1 MIVLRF
7 ARLSVLQKCLLGS
20 ALVHAGI
27 FGFKFV
33 DPEGFDRV
41 FKDQGLEVI
50 LVNAKGQDHN
60 DKPKALAQTS
70 LLGGGDEAKGRAT
83 SALQASL
90 VDSNGESIEEIRRE
104 IEAAQSQQNL
114 MLTQLQQEKTNLL
127 KNLDSKNIA
136 NGAESNVSAQQMQ
149 RIKLIAELEK
159 RINEFNE
166 KPRKRFVGP
175 STVGTAHAFY
185 YQNFKNKVESLG
197 TKNFPSVN
205 GKKLYGELTLMI
217 SIDKFG
223 QVSELDIL
231 ESTGDMGFDR
241 MAMAIVRKGA
251 PYGQFT
257 ELMLKKFQ
265 VLVVVSRFRF
275 TKDEG
280 LQTTV
285 VAQ

>member
-1 MIVLRF
+1 MLG
-7 ARLSVLQKCLLGS
+7 SVLI
-20 ALVHAGI
+20 HAGL
-27 FGFKFV
+27 FSFKFV

-60 DKPKALAQTS
+60 EKPKALAQTS
-70 LLGGGDEAKGRAT
+70 LLGGGEEDKGRAN
-83 SALQASL
+83 SPLQASL
-90 VDSNGESIEEIRRE
+90 VDTNGESIDEIRRE
-104 IEAAQSQQNL
+104 IEAAQTQQNL

-127 KNLDSKNIA
+127 KNLDSKNNSNSLA
-136 NGAESNVSAQQMQ
+136 NNANAQQMQ
-149 RIKLIAELEK
+149 RVKLIAELEK
-159 RINEFNE
+159 RIQEFNE

-175 STVGTAHAFY
+175 STAGTAHAFY

-223 QVSELDIL
+223 QISALDVL

-257 ELMLKKFQ
+257 EAMLKKFQ

-275 TKDEG
+275 TKEDG

>member
-20 ALVHAGI
+20 ALVHVGI

-90 VDSNGESIEEIRRE
+90 VDSSGESIEEIRRE
-104 IEAAQSQQNL
+104 IEAAQTQQNL

-223 QVSELDIL
+223 QVSELDVL

-275 TKDEG
+275 TKDDG

>member
-1 MIVLRF
+1 MLRF

-20 ALVHAGI
+20 ALVHVGI

-90 VDSNGESIEEIRRE
+90 VDSSGESIEEIRRE
-104 IEAAQSQQNL
+104 IEAAQTQQNL

-136 NGAESNVSAQQMQ
+136 NGAESNVNAQQMQ

-223 QVSELDIL
+223 QVSELDVM

-275 TKDEG
+275 TKDDG

>member
-7 ARLSVLQKCLLGS
+7 ARLSILQKCLLGS

-50 LVNAKGQDHN
+50 LVNAKGQDHH

-90 VDSNGESIEEIRRE
+90 VDSSGESIEEIRRE

-127 KNLDSKNIA
+127 KNLESKNIA
-136 NGAESNVSAQQMQ
+136 NGAESNMSAQQMQ
-149 RIKLIAELEK
+149 RLKLIAELEK

>member
-20 ALVHAGI
+20 VLIHAGL

-70 LLGGGDEAKGRAT
+70 LLGGGDEDKGRA
-83 SALQASL
+83 SSSLQASL
-90 VDSNGESIEEIRRE
+90 VDANGESIDEIRRE
-104 IEAAQSQQNL
+104 IEAAQNQQNL

-127 KNLDSKNIA
+127 KNLDSKSNSNSLA
-136 NGAESNVSAQQMQ
+136 NNASTQQMQ
-149 RIKLIAELEK
+149 RVKLIAELEK
-159 RINEFNE
+159 RIQEFNE

-175 STVGTAHAFY
+175 STAGTAHAFY

-223 QVSELDIL
+223 QISALDVL

-257 ELMLKKFQ
+257 EVMLKKFQ

-275 TKDEG
+275 TKEDG

>member
-20 ALVHAGI
+20 ALVHVGI

-90 VDSNGESIEEIRRE
+90 VDSSGESIEEIRRE
-104 IEAAQSQQNL
+104 IEAAQTQQNL

-136 NGAESNVSAQQMQ
+136 NGAESNVNAQQMQ

>member
-1 MIVLRF
+1 MLRF

-20 ALVHAGI
+20 ALVHVGI

-90 VDSNGESIEEIRRE
+90 VDSSGESIEEIRRE
-104 IEAAQSQQNL
+104 IEAAQTQQNL

-136 NGAESNVSAQQMQ
+136 NGAESNVNAQQMQ

-223 QVSELDIL
+223 QVSELDVL

-275 TKDEG
+275 TKDDG

>member
-20 ALVHAGI
+20 ALVHVGI

-90 VDSNGESIEEIRRE
+90 VDSSGESIEEIRRE
-104 IEAAQSQQNL
+104 IEAAQTQQNL

-136 NGAESNVSAQQMQ
+136 NGAESNVNAQQMQ

-185 YQNFKNKVESLG
+185 YQNFKNK
-197 TKNFPSVN
+197 
-205 GKKLYGELTLMI
+205 
-217 SIDKFG
+217 
-223 QVSELDIL
+223 
-231 ESTGDMGFDR
+231 
-241 MAMAIVRKGA
+241 RK
-251 PYGQFT
+251 
-257 ELMLKKFQ
+257 
-265 VLVVVSRFRF
+265 S
-275 TKDEG
+275 
-280 LQTTV
+280 
-285 VAQ
+285 